1 MNKEIKK
8 YIKNIK
14 IMFPI
19 MQKEE
24 KKYIERIKQSII
36 KQSESQGMSYQD
48 LVNQFGLPDDI
59 MKAYIDEIDSDEFIS
74 KIKKHRTIKKFIVGT
89 CVFIVMSV
97 LIVSLWNIHQIN
109 EIKRDF
115 RNHVPVEYQE
125 EIEVIE

>member
-24 KKYIERIKQSII
+24 KKYIERIKQLII
-36 KQSESQGMSYQD
+36 KQSEGQEMSYQD

-59 MKAYIDEIDSDEFIS
+59 MKAYIDEIDRDEFIS
-74 KIKKHRTIKKFIVGT
+74 KIKMHRIIKRFIVGT
-89 CVFIVMSV
+89 CIFVVMSV

-115 RNHVPVEYQE
+115 RNHVPAEYQE